1 MDPPRTPRLTHQG
14 QQRDGGDA
22 GEQIQWIHR
31 EQSLYKQPLTEYPD
45 VEDIGGSLDLFY
57 RLFYVIGRWQKAEKK
72 YAVAILRYVLYYLLT
87 YLVSLVHTQPGTQRL
102 LKQK

>member
-1 MDPPRTPRLTHQG
+1 MAVTPRDLVWHVSS
-14 QQRDGGDA
+14 RSSEA
-22 GEQIQWIHR
+22 GCKLLYTVYF
-31 EQSLYKQPLTEYPD
+31 SLLYTEYPD

-72 YAVAILRYVLYYLLT
+72 YAITILRYVLYYLLT

>member
-1 MDPPRTPRLTHQG
+1 M
-14 QQRDGGDA
+14 RDVRIVQKKLSEVI
-22 GEQIQWIHR
+22 EQIQWIHR

-57 RLFYVIGRWQKAEKK
+57 RLFYVIGRWQKAEKR
-72 YAVAILRYVLYYLLT
+72 YAVTILRYVLYYLLT
-87 YLVSLVHTQPGTQRL
+87 YLVTLVHTQPGTQRL